1 MSIFNKVL
9 ASVGIGSAKVDTV
22 LEKNLYTAG
31 ETVYGKVVIQG
42 GNTEQE
48 IDSINLAL
56 KTKYL
61 KEFNDSKYYEDGII
75 CSFAITES
83 FTIKAGERKEIP
95 FNFQIPYLTPVS
107 IGKSKIWLHTG
118 LDISMALDPTDEDY
132 ITVQPSPLAQSVL
145 DAVNSLGFRLV
156 EVENEKPSRGLGANT
171 AFIQEFEYR
180 PTGEYRNYLDELE
193 LTFIRQSADEATFVM
208 QVDRRARG
216 LSGLFSEALEMD
228 ETFVRV
234 TITTQDIPKM
244 RSLVENTIR
253 RYMK

>member
-1 MSIFNKVL
+1 MSIFNKML
-9 ASVGIGSAKVDTV
+9 ASIGVGSAQVDTQ
-22 LEKNLYTAG
+22 LEKNSYTAG
-31 ETVYGKVVIQG
+31 ETVRGIVVIQG
-42 GNTEQE
+42 GNTEQV
-48 IDSINLAL
+48 IDSISLAL

-75 CSFAITES
+75 CSFGITES
-83 FTIKAGERKEIP
+83 FTIQPNERKEIP

-107 IGKSKIWLHTG
+107 VGKTKIWLHTG
-118 LDISMALDPTDEDY
+118 LDISMAVDPTDEDY
-132 ITVQPSPLAQSVL
+132 ITVYPSPLAQSVL
-145 DAVNSLGFRLV
+145 DAVQSLGFRLV

-180 PTGEYRNYLDELE
+180 PTGDYRRYLDELE
-193 LTFIRQSADEATFVM
+193 LTFIRQTNDEATFVM

-234 TITTQDIPKM
+234 TVTSQDIPKM
-244 RSLVENTIR
+244 RDIVENTVR